1 MNAIILAAGK
11 GERLRPLTDNKPKCL
26 VTLFGKTILEWQIE
40 TFHNQGIY
48 DITIVTGYKS
58 DKINNPEL
66 KKIENKNFNSTNMVE
81 TLFCAQSELKEST
94 VVSYGDILFNEKILN
109 KLVNDEND
117 FSVVVD
123 DDWYNMWKLR
133 FKNPLDDAESL
144 RFDSNHFLQSI
155 GQPVEKIEEI
165 QSQYIG
171 LMKFQNE
178 GILKLK
184 SVYKYA
190 KEISEKEP
198 NPLNPKIIFE
208 KSYMTD
214 LLNYLIK
221 TGSKIK
227 AVKTNGGWL
236 ELDSMNDYELYQNI
250 KSNNQIKN
258 IFN

>member
-1 MNAIILAAGK
+1 LNAIILAAGK

-26 VTLFGKTILEWQIE
+26 VKLFGKTLLEWQIE
-40 TFHNQGIY
+40 TFHNQGIH

-58 DKINNPEL
+58 DLIKNPEL
-66 KKIENKNFNSTNMVE
+66 KKIENKNYDSTNMVE

-94 VVSYGDILFNEKILN
+94 IVSYGDILFNEEILK
-109 KLVNDEND
+109 KLVNDTND

-123 DDWYNMWKLR
+123 ENWYDLWKLR

-144 RFDSNHFLQSI
+144 QFDNDLFLQSI
-155 GQPVEKIEEI
+155 GQPVKKIEEI

-178 GILKLK
+178 GISKLK
-184 SVYKYA
+184 SSYQNA
-190 KEISEKEP
+190 KEISKKES
-198 NPLNPKIIFE
+198 NPLNPKTNFE

-227 AVKTNGGWL
+227 AIKIYGGWL
-236 ELDSMNDYELYQNI
+236 ELDSMDDYELYQNLKMKNEI
-250 KSNNQIKN
+250 KK
-258 IFN
+258 FFY